1 MNKRT
6 MFMIGVVSAALLTS
20 AGAVNATPTKN
31 TIYVDGTKVNGA
43 AYMINNNNYFKLR
56 DVAAMVNGST
66 KQFEV
71 SWNETNKRI
80 DLTTNKAYTVVGGE
94 MALPSSAVKTA
105 KESKASVFKDGNKA
119 DYTGYNISDNNYYKL
134 RDLCKDRK
142 IVAQVT
148 SGLE

>member
-71 SWNETNKRI
+71 SWNETNKRTI
-80 DLTTNKAYTVVGGE
+80 SRPTRHTPLLA
-94 MALPSSAVKTA
+94 A
-105 KESKASVFKDGNKA
+105 KWRF
-119 DYTGYNISDNNYYKL
+119 L
-134 RDLCKDRK
+134 L
-142 IVAQVT
+142 AQ
-148 SGLE
+148 

>member
-56 DVAAMVNGST
+56 DVAAMVNSLKCLGMRRISGSISRPT
-66 KQFEV
+66 RH
-71 SWNETNKRI
+71 TP
-80 DLTTNKAYTVVGGE
+80 LLA
-94 MALPSSAVKTA
+94 A
-105 KESKASVFKDGNKA
+105 KWRF
-119 DYTGYNISDNNYYKL
+119 L
-134 RDLCKDRK
+134 L
-142 IVAQVT
+142 AQ
-148 SGLE
+148 